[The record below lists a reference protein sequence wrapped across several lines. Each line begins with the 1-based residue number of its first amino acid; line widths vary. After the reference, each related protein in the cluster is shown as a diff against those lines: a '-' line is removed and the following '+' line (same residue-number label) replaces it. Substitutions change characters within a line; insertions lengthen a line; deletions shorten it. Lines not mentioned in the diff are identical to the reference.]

1 MMRFPPALLGGILAL
16 CVPAIGSERP
26 HEAKAIRPGVTLTM
40 LREQPDLVTPTGVDI
55 DAAGNVWVVAS
66 HTHFPPEGY
75 PGPKKDEILVFAEEG
90 MGTRNVF
97 YNETHHTMDLELGP
111 DGWVYLAERDRIL
124 RIRDTD
130 GDGKADEE
138 QDIAVLASEAVYP
151 HNGLSGLAWHP
162 DGDLCFALGENFSQ
176 AWTLTG
182 TDGSSATGTGE
193 GGIFRCRADGS
204 RLRRIAK
211 GMWNPFGLCVRE
223 DGEIFAAENDPGVR
237 PPCRILHIV
246 EGGDYG
252 YQRHYGPG
260 AHHPFVVWNGGLRGS
275 LPMLHPSGEAPC
287 GIAPLA
293 GGLLI
298 PSWGDHRIDYF
309 SLKREGASFTATRT
323 ELATGARYFRPT
335 CIVEDEFRSS
345 VGRRVF
351 YLTDWVDGS
360 YNVHGFGR
368 LWKLEIDL
376 NLAPWAAPRK
386 PEPPN
391 DAARLAK
398 KLRNG
403 PARFSRKRLFELAQ
417 DEDPFIAHGALSR
430 LAQQARRWKPDAAM
444 GWDVDSRVSAVT
456 ALRIAGAEPE
466 AWFPLMLNDESD
478 AVVFETLR
486 WIAEAVHK
494 PALAA
499 VETLL
504 KRHDLSFELFEAG
517 IATWNTLN
525 GKPELGLNNNEVLL
539 ARVTDEASPAR
550 LRAYALRLLP
560 SVAERASSDGTIA
573 TLRFPKGVNAEF
585 LAGLIALGDAE
596 LSMETVRMLSG
607 NPTAGQATLAK
618 VAKDSAQPTQIRAE
632 AVAGLAAVADKHLPL
647 LLELAESSP
656 GPIRDEA
663 LRALRGQTLSK
674 AQTEQLNI
682 LPKSDLTEALLN
694 PGSLAEGRPSPMN
707 TQAWSKRLA
716 ALAGDADVDNGRRIF
731 HHASIA
737 LCSRCHRHTGRGKFV
752 GPDLSAVG
760 GRSDRAWLLEAILQ
774 PNLAMAPEYQPRDIE
789 LKDGTIHTGIRLRS
803 YSKEQIR
810 DANGNTLTFGKDQ
823 VAAIRDL
830 DRSLMP
836 EGLVYSMTDGELRDL
851 LAYLDGWLGFGAP
864 RIARHGA
871 QSRETCRAMLGA
883 PIVWFPCPSPA
894 PDLAPL

>member
-1 MMRFPPALLGGILAL
+1 MTRSRLGLTACLLAL
-16 CVPAIGSERP
+16 CLPAFGAPRP
-26 HEAKAIRPGVTLTM
+26 HEAKAIQSGVTLTL

-55 DAAGNVWVVAS
+55 DAEGNVWVVAS
-66 HTHFPPEGY
+66 HTHFPPEDY
-75 PGPKKDEILVFAEEG
+75 PGPKQDEILVFADEG
-90 MGTRNVF
+90 KGQRHVF
-97 YNETHHTMDLELGP
+97 YDQTHHTMDLELGP

-138 QDIAVLASEAVYP
+138 QDIAVLESEAVYP
-151 HNGLSGLAWHP
+151 HNGLSGIAWHP

-182 TDGSSATGTGE
+182 TDGGSVTGTGE

-211 GMWNPFGLCVRE
+211 GMWNPFGLCVRG

-260 AHHPFVVWNGGLRGS
+260 AHHPFVVWNGGLRGT

-298 PSWGDHRIDYF
+298 PSWGDHRIDFF
-309 SLKREGASFTATRT
+309 SLKREGASFTATQT
-323 ELATGARYFRPT
+323 TLATGARYFRPT
-335 CIVEDEFRSS
+335 CIVEDKFRSS
-345 VGRRVF
+345 VGRKAF

-386 PEPPN
+386 PEQPN
-391 DAARLAK
+391 DDAKLAK
-398 KLRNG
+398 KLRG
-403 PARFSRKRLFELAQ
+403 GTARYSRKRLFELAQ
-417 DEDPFIAHGALSR
+417 DEDPFIAHAALNR
-430 LAQQARRWKPDAAM
+430 MAQQAGRWNPASVI
-444 GWDVDSRVSAVT
+444 GWNEDDRSSATV
-456 ALRIAGAEPE
+456 ALRIAGADPEP
-466 AWFPLMLNDESD
+466 WFAVLLNDESD

-486 WIAEAVHK
+486 WIAEAAHK
-494 PALAA
+494 PALNE

-504 KRHDLSFELFEAG
+504 KRSNLSFTLFEAA
-517 IATWNTLN
+517 IAAWNTLN
-525 GKPELGLNNNEVLL
+525 GKPELGLNNNEMLL
-539 ARVTDEASPAR
+539 ARVKDEASPPT

-560 SVAERASSDGTIA
+560 SVAERAASDGTIA
-573 TLRFPKGVNAEF
+573 TVRFPKGVDAAF
-585 LAGLIALGDAE
+585 LAGLITLGNAE
-596 LSMETVRMLSG
+596 LSMEAVRLLSG
-607 NPTAGQATLAK
+607 NPAAGHGTLAK
-618 VAKDSAQPTQIRAE
+618 VAMDSAQPTQIRAE

-647 LLELAESSP
+647 LLQLAEANP
-656 GPIRDEA
+656 GAIRDEA
-663 LRALRGQTLSK
+663 LRALRGQALSE
-674 AQTEQLNI
+674 AQSGQLRI
-682 LPKSDLTEALLN
+682 LPQSDLTAALLN
-694 PGSLAEGRPSPMN
+694 PGSLAEGRPSPTD
-707 TQAWSKRLA
+707 TQAWSERLT
-716 ALAGDADVDNGRRIF
+716 ALDGEADVDNGRRIF
-731 HHASIA
+731 HHASVA

-760 GRSDRAWLLEAILQ
+760 RRDDANWLMEAILQ

-789 LKDGTIHTGIRLRS
+789 LKDGTVHTGIRLRS

-823 VAAIRDL
+823 IAAIRDL
-830 DRSLMP
+830 NRSLMP
-836 EGLVYSMTDGELRDL
+836 EGLVYSMTDRELRDL
-851 LAYLDGWLGFGAP
+851 LAFLEGK
-864 RIARHGA
+864 
-871 QSRETCRAMLGA
+871 
-883 PIVWFPCPSPA
+883 
-894 PDLAPL
+894 

>member
-1 MMRFPPALLGGILAL
+1 MTRSRLGLTACLLAL
-16 CVPAIGSERP
+16 CLPAFGAPRP
-26 HEAKAIRPGVTLTM
+26 HEAKAIQSGVTLTL

-55 DAAGNVWVVAS
+55 DAEGNVWVVAS
-66 HTHFPPEGY
+66 HTHFPPEDY
-75 PGPKKDEILVFAEEG
+75 PGPKQDEILVFADEG
-90 MGTRNVF
+90 KGQRHVF
-97 YNETHHTMDLELGP
+97 YDQTHHTMDLELGP

-138 QDIAVLASEAVYP
+138 QDIAVLESEAVYP
-151 HNGLSGLAWHP
+151 HNGLSGIAWHP

-182 TDGSSATGTGE
+182 TDGGSVTGTGE

-211 GMWNPFGLCVRE
+211 GMWNPFGLCVRG
-223 DGEIFAAENDPGVR
+223 DDEIFAAENDPGVR

-260 AHHPFVVWNGGLRGS
+260 AHHPFVVWNGGLRGT

-298 PSWGDHRIDYF
+298 PSWGDHRIDFF
-309 SLKREGASFTATRT
+309 SLKREGASFTATQT
-323 ELATGARYFRPT
+323 TLATGARYFRPT
-335 CIVEDEFRSS
+335 CIVEDKFRSS
-345 VGRRVF
+345 VGRKAF

-386 PEPPN
+386 PEQPN
-391 DAARLAK
+391 DDAKLAK
-398 KLRNG
+398 KLRG
-403 PARFSRKRLFELAQ
+403 GTARYSRKRLFELAQ
-417 DEDPFIAHGALSR
+417 DEDPFIAHAALNR
-430 LAQQARRWKPDAAM
+430 MAQQAGRWNPASVI
-444 GWDVDSRVSAVT
+444 GWNEDDRSSATV
-456 ALRIAGAEPE
+456 ALRIAGADPEP
-466 AWFPLMLNDESD
+466 WFAVLLNDESD

-486 WIAEAVHK
+486 WIAEAAHK
-494 PALAA
+494 PALNE

-504 KRHDLSFELFEAG
+504 KRSDLSFTLFEAA
-517 IATWNTLN
+517 IAAWNTLN
-525 GKPELGLNNNEVLL
+525 GKPELGLNNNEMLL
-539 ARVTDEASPAR
+539 ARVKDEASPPT

-560 SVAERASSDGTIA
+560 SVAERAASDGTIA
-573 TLRFPKGVNAEF
+573 TVRFPKGVDAAF
-585 LAGLIALGDAE
+585 LAGLITLGNAE
-596 LSMETVRMLSG
+596 LSMEAVRLLSG
-607 NPTAGQATLAK
+607 NPAAGHGTLAK
-618 VAKDSAQPTQIRAE
+618 VAMDSAQPTQIRAE

-647 LLELAESSP
+647 LLQLAEANP
-656 GPIRDEA
+656 GAIRDEA
-663 LRALRGQTLSK
+663 LRALRGQALSE
-674 AQTEQLNI
+674 AQSGQLRI
-682 LPKSDLTEALLN
+682 LPQSDLTAALLN
-694 PGSLAEGRPSPMN
+694 PGSLAEGRPSPTD
-707 TQAWSKRLA
+707 TQAWSERLT
-716 ALAGDADVDNGRRIF
+716 ALDGEADVDNGRRIF
-731 HHASIA
+731 HHASVA

-760 GRSDRAWLLEAILQ
+760 RRDDANWLLEAILQ

-789 LKDGTIHTGIRLRS
+789 LKDGTVHTGIRLRS

-830 DRSLMP
+830 NRSLMP
-836 EGLVYSMTDGELRDL
+836 EGLVYSMTDRELRDL
-851 LAYLDGWLGFGAP
+851 LAFLEGK
-864 RIARHGA
+864 
-871 QSRETCRAMLGA
+871 
-883 PIVWFPCPSPA
+883 
-894 PDLAPL
+894 

>member
-1 MMRFPPALLGGILAL
+1 MIRSLAALMGAL
-16 CVPAIGSERP
+16 SLFGLTTFAGERP
-26 HEAKAIRPGVTLTM
+26 HAAKAVQSGVTLTL

-55 DAAGNVWVVAS
+55 DAEGNVWVVAS
-66 HTHFPPEGY
+66 HTHFPPEDY
-75 PGPKKDEILVFAEEG
+75 PGPKLDEILVFADEG
-90 MGTRNVF
+90 KGQRHVF
-97 YNETHHTMDLELGP
+97 YNQTHHTMDLELGP

-151 HNGLSGLAWHP
+151 HNGLSGIAWHP

-182 TDGSSATGTGE
+182 TDGSSVTGTGE

-260 AHHPFVVWNGGLRGS
+260 AHHPFVVWNGGLRGT

-298 PSWGDHRIDYF
+298 PSWGDHRIDFF
-309 SLKREGASFTATRT
+309 SLKREGASFTATQT
-323 ELATGARYFRPT
+323 TLAAGARYFRPT
-335 CIVEDEFRSS
+335 CIVEDEFRGS
-345 VGRRVF
+345 VGRKVF

-391 DAARLAK
+391 DAAKLAK
-398 KLRNG
+398 KLRG
-403 PARFSRKRLFELAQ
+403 GTTRISRKRLFELAR

-430 LAQQARRWKPDAAM
+430 MARQAGRWKPEAVI
-444 GWDVDSRVSAVT
+444 GWNEDDRSSATV
-456 ALRIAGAEPE
+456 ALRIAGADP
-466 AWFPLMLNDESD
+466 APWFAVLLNDESD
-478 AVVFETLR
+478 AVVFEALR

-494 PALAA
+494 PALNE
-499 VETLL
+499 VEALL
-504 KRHDLSFELFEAG
+504 KRSELSFTLFEAA

-525 GKPELGLNNNEVLL
+525 GKPELGLNNNEMLL
-539 ARVTDEASPAR
+539 ARVKDEASPPT

-560 SVAERASSDGTIA
+560 SVAERAASDGTIA
-573 TLRFPKGVNAEF
+573 TVQFPKGVNAAF
-585 LAGLIALGDAE
+585 LAGLITLGNAE
-596 LSMETVRMLSG
+596 LSMEAVRLLSG
-607 NPTAGQATLAK
+607 NPAAGHGTLAK
-618 VAKDSAQPTQIRAE
+618 VAKDSAQPPRIRAE
-632 AVAGLAAVADKHLPL
+632 ATAGLAAMADKHLPL
-647 LLELAESSP
+647 LLKLAEANP

-663 LRALRGQTLSK
+663 LRALRGQDLSE
-674 AQTEQLNI
+674 AQAQQLRV
-682 LPKSDLTEALLN
+682 LPASHLTEAVLN
-694 PGSLAEGRPSPMN
+694 PASLAEGRPSPTD
-707 TQAWSKRLA
+707 TQAWSRRLA
-716 ALAGDADVDNGRRIF
+716 ELGGEADVDNGRRIF
-731 HHASIA
+731 HHASVA

-760 GRSDRAWLLEAILQ
+760 RRDDKLWLLEAILQ

-789 LKDGTIHTGIRLRS
+789 LTDGTVHTGIRLRS

-836 EGLVYSMTDGELRDL
+836 EGLVYSMTDRELRDL
-851 LAYLDGWLGFGAP
+851 LAFLEGK
-864 RIARHGA
+864 
-871 QSRETCRAMLGA
+871 
-883 PIVWFPCPSPA
+883 
-894 PDLAPL
+894 

>member
-1 MMRFPPALLGGILAL
+1 MTRSRLGLTACLLAL
-16 CVPAIGSERP
+16 CLPAFGAPRP
-26 HEAKAIRPGVTLTM
+26 HEAKAIQSGVTLTL

-55 DAAGNVWVVAS
+55 DAEGNVWVVAS
-66 HTHFPPEGY
+66 HTHFPPEDY
-75 PGPKKDEILVFAEEG
+75 PGPKQDEILVFADEG
-90 MGTRNVF
+90 KGQRHVF
-97 YNETHHTMDLELGP
+97 YDQTHHTMDLELGP

-130 GDGKADEE
+130 GDGKADED
-138 QDIAVLASEAVYP
+138 QDIAVLESEAVYP
-151 HNGLSGLAWHP
+151 HNGLSGIAWHP

-182 TDGSSATGTGE
+182 TDGGSVTGTGE

-211 GMWNPFGLCVRE
+211 GMWNPFGLCVRG

-260 AHHPFVVWNGGLRGS
+260 AHHPFVVWNGGLRGT

-298 PSWGDHRIDYF
+298 PSWGDHRIDFF
-309 SLKREGASFTATRT
+309 SLKREGASFTATQT
-323 ELATGARYFRPT
+323 TLATGARYFRPT
-335 CIVEDEFRSS
+335 CIVEDKFRSS
-345 VGRRVF
+345 VGRKAF

-391 DAARLAK
+391 DDAKLAK
-398 KLRNG
+398 KLRG
-403 PARFSRKRLFELAQ
+403 GTARYSRKRLFELAQ
-417 DEDPFIAHGALSR
+417 DEDPFIAHAALNR
-430 LAQQARRWKPDAAM
+430 VARQAGRWNPASVI
-444 GWDVDSRVSAVT
+444 GWNEDDRSSATV
-456 ALRIAGAEPE
+456 ALRIAGADPEP
-466 AWFPLMLNDESD
+466 WFAVLLNDESD

-486 WIAEAVHK
+486 WIAEAAHK
-494 PALAA
+494 PALNE

-504 KRHDLSFELFEAG
+504 KRSNLSFTLFEAA
-517 IATWNTLN
+517 IAAWNTLN
-525 GKPELGLNNNEVLL
+525 GKPELGLNNNEMLL
-539 ARVTDEASPAR
+539 ARVKDEASPPT

-560 SVAERASSDGTIA
+560 SVAERAASDGTIA
-573 TLRFPKGVNAEF
+573 TVRFPKGVDAAF
-585 LAGLIALGDAE
+585 LAGLITLGNAE
-596 LSMETVRMLSG
+596 LSMEAVRLLSG
-607 NPTAGQATLAK
+607 NPAAGHGTLAK
-618 VAKDSAQPTQIRAE
+618 VAMDSAQPTQIRAE

-647 LLELAESSP
+647 LLQLAKANP
-656 GPIRDEA
+656 GAIRDEA
-663 LRALRGQTLSK
+663 LRALRGQALSE
-674 AQTEQLNI
+674 AQSGQLRI
-682 LPKSDLTEALLN
+682 LPQSDLTAALLN
-694 PGSLAEGRPSPMN
+694 PGSLAEGRPSPTD
-707 TQAWSKRLA
+707 TQVWSERLT
-716 ALAGDADVDNGRRIF
+716 ALDGEADVDNGRRIF
-731 HHASIA
+731 HHASVA

-760 GRSDRAWLLEAILQ
+760 RRDDANWLMEAILQ

-789 LKDGTIHTGIRLRS
+789 LKDGTVHTGIRLRS

-823 VAAIRDL
+823 IAAIRDL
-830 DRSLMP
+830 NRSLMP
-836 EGLVYSMTDGELRDL
+836 EGLVYSMTDRELRDL
-851 LAYLDGWLGFGAP
+851 LAFLEGG
-864 RIARHGA
+864 R
-871 QSRETCRAMLGA
+871 
-883 PIVWFPCPSPA
+883 
-894 PDLAPL
+894 

>member
-1 MMRFPPALLGGILAL
+1 MIRIRTVLLGGLLAL
-16 CVPAIGSERP
+16 LHCAVAAERP
-26 HEAKAIRPGVTLTM
+26 HEAKALQPGVTLTL
-40 LREQPDLVTPTGVDI
+40 LREQPEVVTPTGIDI
-55 DAAGNVWVVAS
+55 DAAGNLWVVAS
-66 HTHFPPEGY
+66 HTHFPPEDY
-75 PGPKKDEILVFAEEG
+75 PGPKQDEILIFADEG
-90 MGTRNVF
+90 KGLRRVF
-97 YNETHHTMDLELGP
+97 YNQTHHTMDLELGP

-130 GDGKADEE
+130 GDGRADEE
-138 QDIAVLASEAVYP
+138 QNVAVLESAAVYP

-182 TDGSSATGTGE
+182 TDQSSVAGTGE
-193 GGIFRCRADGS
+193 GGVFRCRADGS

-252 YQRHYGPG
+252 YQRHYGPA
-260 AHHPFVVWNGGLRGS
+260 AHHPFVVWNGGLRGT

-323 ELATGARYFRPT
+323 ELAAGARYFRPT
-335 CIVEDEFRSS
+335 CIVEDTFRGN
-345 VGRRVF
+345 VGTKVF

-368 LWKLEIDL
+368 LWKLEINL

-391 DAARLAK
+391 DAARLAA
-398 KLRNG
+398 KLRSDA
-403 PARFSRKRLFELAQ
+403 ARFSRTRLFELAR
-417 DEDPFIAHGALSR
+417 DKDPFIAHGALHR
-430 LAQQARRWKPDAAM
+430 LAQQAPRWQPDSVADWNDADRAA
-444 GWDVDSRVSAVT
+444 AAA
-456 ALRIAGAEPE
+456 ALRIAGADP
-466 AWFPLMLNDESD
+466 APWTARLLNDESD

-486 WIAEAVHK
+486 WIAEAVHQ
-494 PALAA
+494 PALPE
-499 VETLL
+499 VEGLL
-504 KRHDLSFELFEAG
+504 KRNELSFGLFEAG
-517 IATWNTLN
+517 IATWNTLH
-525 GKPELGLNNNEVLL
+525 GKPELGLNNNEMLM
-539 ARVTDEASPAR
+539 ARVKDDASPAK

-560 SVAERASSDGTIA
+560 SVAERDAADGPVA
-573 TLRFPKGVNAEF
+573 TVRFPKGVTVDF
-585 LAGLIALGDAE
+585 LAALIALGNAE
-596 LSMETVRMLSG
+596 LSMETVRLLSG
-607 NPTAGQATLAK
+607 NPLAGHGVLAQ
-618 VAKDSAQPTQIRAE
+618 VAQDDAQPTQVRAE

-647 LLELAESSP
+647 LLKLAEAHP
-656 GPIRDEA
+656 GPIRNEA
-663 LRALRGQTLSK
+663 LRALRGLPLSK
-674 AQTEQLNI
+674 AQSDQISI
-682 LPKSDLTEALLN
+682 LPQSDLKEALLN
-694 PGSLAEGRPSPMN
+694 PASLTEGRPEPTN
-707 TQAWSKRLA
+707 TRAWSQRLA
-716 ALAGDADVDNGRRIF
+716 ALHGEADLDSGRRIF

-760 GRSDRAWLLEAILQ
+760 AREDKDWLLEAILQ
-774 PNLAMAPEYQPRDIE
+774 PNLAMAPEYQPRDIV
-789 LKDGTIHTGIRLRS
+789 LTDGSIHTGIRLRS

-836 EGLVYSMTDGELRDL
+836 EGLVYSMTDRELRDL
-851 LAYLDGWLGFGAP
+851 LAFLKGK
-864 RIARHGA
+864 
-871 QSRETCRAMLGA
+871 
-883 PIVWFPCPSPA
+883 
-894 PDLAPL
+894 

>member
-1 MMRFPPALLGGILAL
+1 MTRSRLGLTACLLAL
-16 CVPAIGSERP
+16 CLPAFGAPRP
-26 HEAKAIRPGVTLTM
+26 HEAKAIQSGVTLTL

-55 DAAGNVWVVAS
+55 DAEGNVWVVAS
-66 HTHFPPEGY
+66 HTHFPPEDY
-75 PGPKKDEILVFAEEG
+75 PGPKQDEILVFADEG
-90 MGTRNVF
+90 KGQRHVF
-97 YNETHHTMDLELGP
+97 YDQTHHTMDLELGP

-138 QDIAVLASEAVYP
+138 QDIAVLESEAVYP
-151 HNGLSGLAWHP
+151 HNGLSGIAWHP

-182 TDGSSATGTGE
+182 TDGGSVTGTGE

-211 GMWNPFGLCVRE
+211 GMWNPFGLCVRG

-260 AHHPFVVWNGGLRGS
+260 AHHPFVVWNGGLRGT

-298 PSWGDHRIDYF
+298 PSWGDHRIDFF
-309 SLKREGASFTATRT
+309 SLKREGASFTATQT
-323 ELATGARYFRPT
+323 TLATGARYFRPT
-335 CIVEDEFRSS
+335 CIVEDKFRSS
-345 VGRRVF
+345 VGRKAF

-391 DAARLAK
+391 DDAKLAK
-398 KLRNG
+398 KLRG
-403 PARFSRKRLFELAQ
+403 GTARYSRKRLFELAQ
-417 DEDPFIAHGALSR
+417 DEDPFIAHAALNR
-430 LAQQARRWKPDAAM
+430 MAQQAGRWNPASVI
-444 GWDVDSRVSAVT
+444 GWNEDDRSSATV
-456 ALRIAGAEPE
+456 ALRIAGADPEP
-466 AWFPLMLNDESD
+466 WFAVLLNDESD

-486 WIAEAVHK
+486 WIAEAAHK
-494 PALAA
+494 PALNE

-504 KRHDLSFELFEAG
+504 KRSNLSFTLFEAA
-517 IATWNTLN
+517 IAAWNTLN
-525 GKPELGLNNNEVLL
+525 GKPELGLNNNEMLL
-539 ARVTDEASPAR
+539 ARVKDEASPPT

-560 SVAERASSDGTIA
+560 SVAERAASDGTIA
-573 TLRFPKGVNAEF
+573 TVRFPKGVDAAF
-585 LAGLIALGDAE
+585 LAGLITLGNAE
-596 LSMETVRMLSG
+596 LSMEAVRLLSG
-607 NPTAGQATLAK
+607 NPAAGHGTLAK
-618 VAKDSAQPTQIRAE
+618 VAMDSAQPTQIRAE

-647 LLELAESSP
+647 LLQLAEANP
-656 GPIRDEA
+656 GAIRDEA
-663 LRALRGQTLSK
+663 LRALRGQALSE
-674 AQTEQLNI
+674 AQSGQLRI
-682 LPKSDLTEALLN
+682 LPQSDLTAALLN
-694 PGSLAEGRPSPMN
+694 PGSLAEGRPSPTD
-707 TQAWSKRLA
+707 TQAWSERLT
-716 ALAGDADVDNGRRIF
+716 ALDGEADVDNGRRIF
-731 HHASIA
+731 HHASVA

-760 GRSDRAWLLEAILQ
+760 RRDDANWLLEAILQ

-789 LKDGTIHTGIRLRS
+789 LKDGTVHTGIRLRS

-823 VAAIRDL
+823 IAAIRDL
-830 DRSLMP
+830 NRSLMP
-836 EGLVYSMTDGELRDL
+836 EGLVYSMTDRELRDL
-851 LAYLDGWLGFGAP
+851 LAFLEGK
-864 RIARHGA
+864 
-871 QSRETCRAMLGA
+871 
-883 PIVWFPCPSPA
+883 
-894 PDLAPL
+894 

>member
-1 MMRFPPALLGGILAL
+1 MTRSRLGLTACLLAL
-16 CVPAIGSERP
+16 CLPAFGAPRP
-26 HEAKAIRPGVTLTM
+26 HEAKAIQSGVTLTL

-55 DAAGNVWVVAS
+55 DAEGNVWVVAS
-66 HTHFPPEGY
+66 HTHFPPEDY
-75 PGPKKDEILVFAEEG
+75 PGPKQDEILVFADEG
-90 MGTRNVF
+90 KGQRHVF
-97 YNETHHTMDLELGP
+97 YDQTHHTMDLELGP

-130 GDGKADEE
+130 GDGKADED
-138 QDIAVLASEAVYP
+138 QDIAVLESEAVYP
-151 HNGLSGLAWHP
+151 HNGLSGIAWHP

-182 TDGSSATGTGE
+182 TDGGSVTGTGE

-211 GMWNPFGLCVRE
+211 GMWNPFGLCVRG

-260 AHHPFVVWNGGLRGS
+260 AHHPFVVWNGGLRGT

-298 PSWGDHRIDYF
+298 PSWGDHRIDFF
-309 SLKREGASFTATRT
+309 SLKREGASFTATQT
-323 ELATGARYFRPT
+323 TLATGARYFRPT
-335 CIVEDEFRSS
+335 CIVEDKFRSS
-345 VGRRVF
+345 VGRKAF

-391 DAARLAK
+391 DDAKLAK
-398 KLRNG
+398 KLRG
-403 PARFSRKRLFELAQ
+403 GTARYSRKRLFELAQ
-417 DEDPFIAHGALSR
+417 DEDPFIAHAALNR
-430 LAQQARRWKPDAAM
+430 VARQAGRWNPASVI
-444 GWDVDSRVSAVT
+444 GWNEDDRSSATV
-456 ALRIAGAEPE
+456 ALRIAGADPEP
-466 AWFPLMLNDESD
+466 WFAVLLNDESD

-486 WIAEAVHK
+486 WIAEAAHK
-494 PALAA
+494 PALNE

-504 KRHDLSFELFEAG
+504 KRSNLSFTLFEAA
-517 IATWNTLN
+517 IAAWNTLN
-525 GKPELGLNNNEVLL
+525 GKPELGLNNNEMLL
-539 ARVTDEASPAR
+539 ARVKDEASPPT

-560 SVAERASSDGTIA
+560 SVAERAASDGTIA
-573 TLRFPKGVNAEF
+573 TVRFPKGVDAAF
-585 LAGLIALGDAE
+585 LAGLITLGNAE
-596 LSMETVRMLSG
+596 LSMEAVRLLSG
-607 NPTAGQATLAK
+607 NPAAGHGTLAK
-618 VAKDSAQPTQIRAE
+618 VAMDSAQPTQIRAE

-647 LLELAESSP
+647 LLQLAKANP
-656 GPIRDEA
+656 GAIRDEA
-663 LRALRGQTLSK
+663 LRALRGQALSE
-674 AQTEQLNI
+674 AQSGQLRI
-682 LPKSDLTEALLN
+682 LPQSDLTAALLN
-694 PGSLAEGRPSPMN
+694 PGSLAEGRPSPTD
-707 TQAWSKRLA
+707 TQAWSERLT
-716 ALAGDADVDNGRRIF
+716 ALDGEADVDNGRRIF
-731 HHASIA
+731 HHASVA

-760 GRSDRAWLLEAILQ
+760 RRDDANWLMEAILQ

-789 LKDGTIHTGIRLRS
+789 LKDGTVHTGIRLRS

-823 VAAIRDL
+823 IAAIRDL
-830 DRSLMP
+830 NRSLMP
-836 EGLVYSMTDGELRDL
+836 EGLVYSMTDRELRDL
-851 LAYLDGWLGFGAP
+851 LAFLEGG
-864 RIARHGA
+864 R
-871 QSRETCRAMLGA
+871 
-883 PIVWFPCPSPA
+883 
-894 PDLAPL
+894 